1 MQPQINFK
9 TMVLGTGGTIAGL
22 VIDASNPSNYKASQ
36 LAITDI
42 LRQAGISTSL
52 LELHDVAQ
60 IDSKDMG
67 AAVWRR
73 LLQAVV
79 TAQQRADVQAIVIT
93 HGTDTLEETAFLLD
107 LMGPWTKPVVLTC
120 AMQPADSPT
129 ADGPGNLRDA
139 LLLAHLPAFTG
150 VAVVCAG
157 QAHHAQHVQKIR
169 TDQNDA
175 FSSGLRQP
183 LAQMHDGQWAF
194 FEELASASSTDPWGP
209 ASGRVTSL
217 NPTPIASLPMANW
230 QRPSLETLLNTADW
244 PRVEWLTNHAD
255 ADGDMVLDL
264 LSIGSKG
271 RRPLRGLIVAAT
283 GAGTVSIGL
292 EEALMKAQAAGVVVW
307 VSSRCVWGK
316 AQFYEPKPWGQATPL
331 NPAKAMVALRIML
344 LAEARS
350 VE

>member
-1 MQPQINFK
+1 MHPPNNFK

-36 LAITDI
+36 LALTDI
-42 LRQAGISTSL
+42 LRQAGISTL
-52 LELHDVAQ
+52 RLELHDVAQ

-79 TAQQRADVQAIVIT
+79 TAQLRVDVQAIVIT

-129 ADGPGNLRDA
+129 ADGPANLRDA
-139 LLLAHLPAFTG
+139 LLLAHHPAFKG

-175 FSSGLRQP
+175 FSSGLRHP
-183 LAQMHDGQWAF
+183 LAQMHDGQWVF
-194 FEELASASSTDPWGP
+194 SEELASVSNIDPWAP

-217 NPTPIASLPMANW
+217 DPAPKASLPVANW
-230 QRPSLETLLNTADW
+230 QRPTLETLLNTTDW

-264 LSIGSKG
+264 LATGSKA
-271 RRPLRGLIVAAT
+271 RRPLRGLMVAAT

-292 EEALMKAQAAGVVVW
+292 EESLMKAKDAGVVVW
-307 VSSRCVWGK
+307 ISSRCVWGQ
-316 AQFYEPKPWGQATPL
+316 AQFFKPRPWGQATPL
-331 NPAKAMVALRIML
+331 NPAKAMVALRVML
-344 LAEARS
+344 LTEMRS
-350 VE
+350 A